1 MSAPPPVPAP
11 QSPQSPTSPASGTSG
26 TSTPPATSTTP
37 DAAPRTD
44 DTPPVRVLM
53 SRIAALAGPTM
64 LLSLLQGGAQLFETW
79 LAARQGT
86 AALAGWAV
94 VLPFSLLLNQMS
106 AGAMSGGVVSAIS
119 RALGAGRED
128 EASALVMH
136 AVAVA
141 TIAGLLFAIALAV
154 FPMPLL
160 GAIAGPEV
168 AREAAWY
175 SIVMFGVGAVPAWL
189 TNTLASVLRGG
200 GRHALAARVL
210 VVTWVAIPLSAW
222 LFAEPMGFGLVGIGI
237 AFALVFW
244 ISAIVMA
251 LVVIRGGAG
260 FVPTL
265 RIVWS
270 GALFRTILSV
280 GLLACALATIANL
293 TTIMVTAQLK
303 SHGTAAVA
311 AYGISARLEFLMI
324 PLAFGVGSALTALV
338 GRASGAGDWRTARRT
353 AWTGGLA
360 AFAFTGAIGAAVG
373 LAPVAFASAFTHDAE
388 VIAIA
393 ARALS
398 WIGPAFGGFGLGM
411 ALYFA
416 SMGARR
422 MRWPMLAGVARF
434 TLAVGGGWLLAD
446 VAGMGLDGYFLAVA
460 LGITAYGAVTAA
472 GVRAGVWNARGG

>member
-1 MSAPPPVPAP
+1 MSAPPPAP
-11 QSPQSPTSPASGTSG
+11 SPASS
-26 TSTPPATSTTP
+26 SATP
-37 DAAPRTD
+37 
-44 DTPPVRVLM
+44 PPVRELM
-53 SRIAALAGPTM
+53 ARIAALAGPTM

-106 AGAMSGGVVSAIS
+106 AGAMGGGVVSAIA
-119 RALGAGRED
+119 RALGGGRND

-141 TIAGLLFAIALAV
+141 SIAGLLFALALAV
-154 FPMPLL
+154 FPLPLL
-160 GAIAGPEV
+160 SAIAGPEV
-168 AREAAWY
+168 AQHAALY
-175 SIVMFGVGAVPAWL
+175 SMVMFGAGAVPAWL

-210 VVTWVAIPLSAW
+210 VVTWVAVPLCSW
-222 LFAEPMGFGLVGIGI
+222 LFAEPMGLGLVGIGV

-244 ISAIVMA
+244 VSAIVMA
-251 LVVIRGGAG
+251 LVVMRGGAG

-265 RIVWS
+265 RITWS
-270 GALFRTILSV
+270 RTLFHAILSV
-280 GLLACALATIANL
+280 GLAACALATIANL
-293 TTIMVTAQLK
+293 TTILVTAQIK

-338 GRASGAGDWRTARRT
+338 GRASGAGDWHTARRT
-353 AWTGGLA
+353 AWTGGIA
-360 AFAFTGAIGAAVG
+360 AFVFTGAIGAAVG
-373 LAPVAFASAFTHDAE
+373 LAPTAFASAFTSDAE
-388 VIAIA
+388 VVAIA

-398 WIGPAFGGFGLGM
+398 WVGPAFGGFGLGM

-422 MRWPMLAGVARF
+422 MRWPLLAGVARF
-434 TLAVGGGWLLAD
+434 AIAVGGGWLLAGSF
-446 VAGMGLDGYFLAVA
+446 GMGLDGYFLAVA
-460 LGITAYGAVTAA
+460 LGITAYGAFTAA
-472 GVRAGVWNARGG
+472 GVRANVWSERAA

>member
-1 MSAPPPVPAP
+1 MSAPPPAP
-11 QSPQSPTSPASGTSG
+11 SPASS
-26 TSTPPATSTTP
+26 SATP
-37 DAAPRTD
+37 
-44 DTPPVRVLM
+44 PPVRELM
-53 SRIAALAGPTM
+53 ARIAALAGPTM

-106 AGAMSGGVVSAIS
+106 AGAMGGGVVSAIA
-119 RALGAGRED
+119 RALGGGRND

-141 TIAGLLFAIALAV
+141 SIAGLLFALALAV
-154 FPMPLL
+154 FPLPLL
-160 GAIAGPEV
+160 SAIAGPEV
-168 AREAAWY
+168 AQHAALY
-175 SIVMFGVGAVPAWL
+175 SMVMFGAGAVPAWL

-210 VVTWVAIPLSAW
+210 VVTWVAVPLCSW
-222 LFAEPMGFGLVGIGI
+222 LFAEPMGLGLVGIGV

-244 ISAIVMA
+244 VSAIVMA
-251 LVVIRGGAG
+251 LVVMRGGAG

-265 RIVWS
+265 RITWS
-270 GALFRTILSV
+270 RTLFHAILSV
-280 GLLACALATIANL
+280 GLAACALATIANL
-293 TTIMVTAQLK
+293 TTILVTAQIK

-338 GRASGAGDWRTARRT
+338 GRASGAGDWHTARRT
-353 AWTGGLA
+353 AWTGGIA
-360 AFAFTGAIGAAVG
+360 AFVFTGAIGAAVG
-373 LAPVAFASAFTHDAE
+373 LAPTAFASAFTSDAE
-388 VIAIA
+388 VVAIA

-398 WIGPAFGGFGLGM
+398 WVGPAFGGFGLGM

-422 MRWPMLAGVARF
+422 MRWPLLAGVARF
-434 TLAVGGGWLLAD
+434 AIAVGGGWLLAGSF
-446 VAGMGLDGYFLAVA
+446 GMGLDGYFLAVA
-460 LGITAYGAVTAA
+460 LGITAYGAFTAA
-472 GVRAGVWNARGG
+472 GVRANVWSDRAA

>member
-1 MSAPPPVPAP
+1 MSAPPPAP
-11 QSPQSPTSPASGTSG
+11 SPASS
-26 TSTPPATSTTP
+26 SATP
-37 DAAPRTD
+37 
-44 DTPPVRVLM
+44 PPVRELM
-53 SRIAALAGPTM
+53 ARIAALAGPTM

-106 AGAMSGGVVSAIS
+106 AGAMGGGVVSAIA
-119 RALGAGRED
+119 RALGGGRND

-141 TIAGLLFAIALAV
+141 SIAGLLFALALAV
-154 FPMPLL
+154 FPLPLL
-160 GAIAGPEV
+160 SAIAGPEV
-168 AREAAWY
+168 AQHAALY
-175 SIVMFGVGAVPAWL
+175 SMVMFGAGAVPAWL

-210 VVTWVAIPLSAW
+210 VVTWVAVPLCSW
-222 LFAEPMGFGLVGIGI
+222 LFAEPMGLGLVGIGV

-244 ISAIVMA
+244 VSAIVMA
-251 LVVIRGGAG
+251 LVVMRGGAG

-265 RIVWS
+265 RITWS
-270 GALFRTILSV
+270 RVLFHTILSV
-280 GLLACALATIANL
+280 GLAACALAAIANL
-293 TTIMVTAQLK
+293 TTILVTAQIK

-338 GRASGAGDWRTARRT
+338 GRASGAGDWHTARRT
-353 AWTGGLA
+353 AWTGGIA
-360 AFAFTGAIGAAVG
+360 AFVFTGAIGAAVG
-373 LAPVAFASAFTHDAE
+373 LAPTAFASAFTSDAE
-388 VIAIA
+388 VVAIA

-398 WIGPAFGGFGLGM
+398 WVGPAFGGFGLGM

-422 MRWPMLAGVARF
+422 MRWPLLAGVARF
-434 TLAVGGGWLLAD
+434 ALAVGGGWLLAGSF
-446 VAGMGLDGYFLAVA
+446 GMGLDGYFLAVA
-460 LGITAYGAVTAA
+460 LGITAYGAFTAA
-472 GVRAGVWNARGG
+472 GVRANVWSERAA